1 MMYILGLFAI
11 CVVCMIIFYFINSSD
26 IDKKLNKRDKI
37 NQLISDRVLVNS
49 KSFINEESTKAIIL
63 DEQNKKIH
71 LFSLIENKI
80 LSYRFDDVIQSEVII
95 DNSTVITTN
104 RGKQVLGGVVGGLI
118 AGVPGMIIGGLS
130 SGQKESENI
139 KDVELKLT
147 INDMSNPI
155 FKINFLNP
163 IAVNK
168 GLSKDFYMIK
178 NALTEV
184 EKWQGYFD
192 VILKQQN
199 QVI

>member
-1 MMYILGLFAI
+1 MSYILAIFAI
-11 CVVCMIIFYFINSSD
+11 GVVCMIIFYYINSGD
-26 IDKKLNKRDKI
+26 IDKKLNRRDKI
-37 NQLISDRVLVNS
+37 NQLISDNVLVNS
-49 KSFINEESTKAIIL
+49 KSFTNEESTKAIVL